1 MKIQTIAERFYGENC
16 YAVSD
21 GISNKCAVIDPASP
35 EAVEKIR
42 KLSLDPQF
50 ILLTHG
56 HFDHIGG
63 TDALAEAYGIPVYV
77 HENDAELLDD
87 GYKNASSLLL
97 GEDVLIKA
105 ETKTL
110 CGGDVILLGSL
121 EFKVVHTPGHTRGCV
136 CYFCGDAVFTG
147 DTVFAYDRGR
157 TDLYGGD
164 EAAIVESIQMLMP
177 MLSGKTIYP
186 GHGPARKF

>member
-1 MKIQTIAERFYGENC
+1 MKIQTIAEKFYGENC

-21 GISNKCAVIDPASP
+21 GISNECAVIDPASP
-35 EAVEKIR
+35 EVVKELR
-42 KLSLDPQF
+42 KLSLEPKF

-77 HENDAELLDD
+77 HKDDAELLTD
-87 GYKNASSLLL
+87 GYKNASSLLI
-97 GEDVLIKA
+97 GTDVVVKA
-105 ETKTL
+105 KAIAL
-110 CGGDVILLGSL
+110 NGGDALSLGSL
-121 EFKVVHTPGHTRGCV
+121 EFKAVHTPGHTRGCV

-164 EAAIVESIQMLMP
+164 EAAIVESIQTLIP